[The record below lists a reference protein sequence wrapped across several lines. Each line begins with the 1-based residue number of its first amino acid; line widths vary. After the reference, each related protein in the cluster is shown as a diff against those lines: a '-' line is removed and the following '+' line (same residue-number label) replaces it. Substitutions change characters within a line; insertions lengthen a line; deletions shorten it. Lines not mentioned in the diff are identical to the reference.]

1 MKTLS
6 NEIYYKTAAEL
17 SGLLAKKE
25 LSSVD
30 LTKAIIERTK
40 DTESKLDAFLCFD
53 EKDALR
59 QAEASDKRRA
69 HGKALSDL
77 DGIPVSIKD
86 IICEEGKQLTCGSRI
101 LEKYISPYD
110 ATVIVKLKAAG
121 AVLWGRLN
129 LDEFAMGS
137 STENSAYKPT
147 SNPWNIAYVPGG
159 SSGGSA
165 TSVAAGQTII
175 SLGTDTGGSIRQPA
189 AHCGI
194 VGLKPTYGLVS
205 RYGLAAFA
213 SSLDQIGPFARSVED
228 IAIMLQTI
236 AGYDPHHD
244 STSFKSEIPDYRKAI
259 SSKKGPWKIGIP
271 KEYFAEG
278 LSEEVRKAIQGAIDF
293 YKSQGHTITDI
304 SLSGTDLAIATYY
317 VIAPAEASSNLARYD
332 GIRYTHRSPHAADLN
347 DTYRKSR
354 AEGFGAEVK
363 RRIMLGTYV
372 LSSGFYDAYYLKAQ
386 KARTLLRQDFLNA
399 FEKVDVIL
407 TPTTANTAFKKG
419 EKSSDPLA
427 MYLEDCYTVSVNL
440 AGLPGISLP
449 CGFSTANMPIGL
461 QLIGKPF
468 HEATLLNIAHEFES
482 AHNFK
487 SKHPTL

>member
-1 MKTLS
+1 MQTNS
-6 NEIYYKTAAEL
+6 NEIYYKTATEL
-17 SGLLAKKE
+17 SDLLAKKAI
-25 LSSVD
+25 SSVE
-30 LTKAIIERTK
+30 LTQAIIERTK
-40 DTESKLDAFLCFD
+40 KTDSQLGAFLSFD
-53 EKDALR
+53 EKEALA

-69 HGKALSDL
+69 NGKTLSPL
-77 DGIPVSIKD
+77 DGMPVSIKD

-101 LEKYISPYD
+101 LENYISPYD
-110 ATVIVKLKAAG
+110 ATVTTKLKAAG

-137 STENSAYKPT
+137 STEKSAYKLA
-147 SNPWNIAYVPGG
+147 SNPWNTSYVPGG

-165 TSVAAGQTII
+165 ASVAAGQTIL

-228 IAIMLQTI
+228 IAMILQII
-236 AGYDPHHD
+236 AGYDPSHD
-244 STSFKSEIPDYRKAI
+244 STSFQCEIPDYRKNLTT
-259 SSKKGPWKIGIP
+259 KQGPWKIGIP
-271 KEYFAEG
+271 KEYFGEG
-278 LSEEVRKAIQGAIDF
+278 LSEEVRKAIQNTIDF
-293 YKSQGHTITDI
+293 YKSQGHTIIDI
-304 SLSGTDLAIATYY
+304 SLPRTDLAIATYY
-317 VIAPAEASSNLARYD
+317 IIAPAEASSNLARYD

-363 RRIMLGTYV
+363 QRIILGTYV
-372 LSSGFYDAYYLKAQ
+372 LSSGFYDSYYLKAQ
-386 KARTLLRQDFLNA
+386 KARTLLRNDFLKS

-440 AGLPGISLP
+440 AGLPAISLP
-449 CGFSTANMPIGL
+449 CGFSETNMPIGL

-468 HEATLLNIAHEFES
+468 QENSLFNIAYQFEN

-487 SKHPTL
+487 LKHPIL

>member
-1 MKTLS
+1 MEKLS

-17 SGLLAKKE
+17 SDLLAKKE

-40 DTESKLDAFLCFD
+40 NTESQLGTFLCFD
-53 EKDALR
+53 EKDALA
-59 QAEASDKRRA
+59 QAEASDKRRTQ
-69 HGKALSDL
+69 GKMLSPL

-101 LEKYISPYD
+101 LENYISPYD
-110 ATVIVKLKAAG
+110 ATVTAKLKEAG
-121 AVLWGRLN
+121 VVLWGRLN

-137 STENSAYKPT
+137 SNENSAYKPV
-147 SNPWNIAYVPGG
+147 SNPWNTACVPGG

-165 TSVAAGQTII
+165 ASVAAGQTIL

-228 IAIMLQTI
+228 IAMILQII
-236 AGYDPHHD
+236 AGYDPNHD
-244 STSFKSEIPDYRKAI
+244 STSFKSEIPDYRKALTA
-259 SSKKGPWKIGIP
+259 KQGPWKIGVP
-271 KEYFAEG
+271 KEYFGEG
-278 LSEEVRKAIQGAIDF
+278 LSEEVRKAIQKSIDF
-293 YKSQGHTITDI
+293 YKSQGHTIVDI
-304 SLSGTDLAIATYY
+304 SLPRTDLAIATYY
-317 VIAPAEASSNLARYD
+317 IIAPAEASSNLARYD

-347 DTYRKSR
+347 DTFCKSR

-363 RRIMLGTYV
+363 RRIILGTYV

-399 FEKVDVIL
+399 FEKIDVIL
-407 TPTTANTAFKKG
+407 TPTTPNPAFKKG

-440 AGLPGISLP
+440 AGLPAISLP
-449 CGFSTANMPIGL
+449 CGFSESNMPIGL

-468 HEATLLNIAHEFES
+468 QEASLLNIAYTFES

-487 SKHPTL
+487 SKHPIL

>member
-1 MKTLS
+1 MKSSS
-6 NEIYYKTAAEL
+6 NEIYYKTASEL
-17 SGLLAKKE
+17 SHLLEKKE
-25 LSSVD
+25 LSSLE

-40 DTESKLDAFLCFD
+40 SAEPKIDAFLCFD
-53 EKDALR
+53 EKDALA
-59 QAEASDKRRA
+59 QAEASDKRRSK
-69 HGKALSDL
+69 GSPLSPL

-86 IICEEGKQLTCGSRI
+86 IICQEGQQLTCGSRI

-110 ATVIVKLKAAG
+110 ATVITKLKEAG

-137 STENSAYKPT
+137 SNENSAYKPV
-147 SNPWNIAYVPGG
+147 SNPWNTDFVPGG

-165 TSVAAGQTII
+165 ASVSAGETIL

-228 IAIMLQTI
+228 ISIILQII
-236 AGYDPHHD
+236 AGHDPHHD
-244 STSFKSEIPDYRKAI
+244 STSFKTEIPNYRQ
-259 SSKKGPWKIGIP
+259 SLSQKKGPLQIGIP

-278 LSEEVRKAIQGAIDF
+278 LSGDVAKAVENAINF
-293 YKSQGHTITDI
+293 YKSQGHSIVDI
-304 SLSGTDLAIATYY
+304 SLPRTDLAIATYY
-317 VIAPAEASSNLARYD
+317 IIAPAEASSNLARYD
-332 GIRYTHRSPHAADLN
+332 GIRYTHRSAHAADLN
-347 DTYRKSR
+347 DTYCKSR
-354 AEGFGAEVK
+354 AEGFGPEVK
-363 RRIMLGTYV
+363 RRIILGTYV

-386 KARTLLRQDFLNA
+386 KARTLLRQDFLDA
-399 FEKVDVIL
+399 FKTVDVIL

-449 CGFSTANMPIGL
+449 CGFDKSNMPIGL
-461 QLIGKPF
+461 QLIGQPF
-468 HEATLLNIAHEFES
+468 QEAELLSIAHAFES
-482 AHNFK
+482 AHDFK
-487 SKHPTL
+487 LKHPNL